1 MDTQLFAFFLSFYLK
16 QCQGIEGLLQENLRL
31 GPQQGLNLGW
41 GDDLEASRFGPW
53 IPVKPKISIPRRR
66 EFLPVG
72 SAGGRSPPS
81 LAIDGMAR
89 EEPAGT
95 PPMPRITLRFAGKQ
109 IHFKDNHS
117 GDPTNLTGA
126 VGALHERD
134 PGLAKL
140 GGEPTRALALRTMR
154 ASAAALFAFRS
165 RKLFILAT
173 TSLSHFS
180 VALLTILP

>member
-1 MDTQLFAFFLSFYLK
+1 M
-16 QCQGIEGLLQENLRL
+16 

-41 GDDLEASRFGPW
+41 GDDLEASRFGLW
-53 IPVKPKISIPRRR
+53 ISVKPKISIPRRR

-81 LAIDGMAR
+81 LAIDGIAR

-109 IHFKDNHS
+109 RFFSRTIKPRS
-117 GDPTNLTGA
+117 GDPTQLCHTGA

-140 GGEPTRALALRTMR
+140 GGEPTRALALRAMR
-154 ASAAALFAFRS
+154 ASAAALFAHPVEPS
-165 RKLFILAT
+165 SWETRKLNQWQAHLGAEMRSSHIQLVAT
-173 TSLSHFS
+173 PI
-180 VALLTILP
+180 TIVYQV

>member
-1 MDTQLFAFFLSFYLK
+1 MDS
-16 QCQGIEGLLQENLRL
+16 LRT
-31 GPQQGLNLGW
+31 
-41 GDDLEASRFGPW
+41 
-53 IPVKPKISIPRRR
+53 IISYPRRR

-81 LAIDGMAR
+81 LAIDGMTR

-109 IHFKDNHS
+109 RYKNNHC
-117 GDPTNLTGA
+117 GDPTKLTGA

-154 ASAAALFAFRS
+154 ASAAALFAHPVEPS
-165 RKLFILAT
+165 SWETRKLNQWQAHLGAEMGSSHIQLVAT
-173 TSLSHFS
+173 PITIVYQVLPETGRTTF
-180 VALLTILP
+180 VANANV